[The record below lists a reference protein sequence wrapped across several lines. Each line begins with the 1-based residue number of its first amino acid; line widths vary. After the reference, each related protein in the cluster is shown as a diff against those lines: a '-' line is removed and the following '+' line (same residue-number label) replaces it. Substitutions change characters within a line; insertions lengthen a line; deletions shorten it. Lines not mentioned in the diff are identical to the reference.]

1 MASAIMHICVAKK
14 VNEYLNMDEKMLYLG
29 TIAPDISKQIGESKN
44 KSHFLKDEDIPD
56 VNMFYNKY
64 KDYLNNPF
72 EMGYYIHLLTDYYW
86 FKEFIPKR
94 IKNIKLKMNNQELK
108 LKPGDIGK
116 IIYSDYTNLNINLID
131 HYDLTLKL
139 FYEELEY
146 PRTRINEI
154 PINKLKVI
162 VDQMGLI
169 VKNSTGN
176 KTIMMEPE
184 DIYAFLDETSEIII
198 ETIKEERSVIK

>member
-94 IKNIKLKMNNQELK
+94 IKNIKLKMNNEELK

-176 KTIMMEPE
+176 KTIMMEPD

>member
-1 MASAIMHICVAKK
+1 
-14 VNEYLNMDEKMLYLG
+14 MLYLG

-94 IKNIKLKMNNQELK
+94 IKNIKLKMNNLELK

-176 KTIMMEPE
+176 KTIMMEPD

>member
-169 VKNSTGN
+169 IKNSTGN
-176 KTIMMEPE
+176 KTIMMEPD
-184 DIYAFLDETSEIII
+184 DIYAFLDETAEIII